1 MTLRGL
7 IALPGTCL
15 GPSQRGAAP
24 GGRGSFWQQGKGNMF
39 SRFSLVVLLGLCTAG
54 SASASWADTLFDEL
68 SRDFGS
74 VPRGPTLTHP
84 FRLVNK
90 TNQRVHIASVRVS
103 CGCTSAQALQTDL
116 APGQETAIL

>member
-1 MTLRGL
+1 
-7 IALPGTCL
+7 
-15 GPSQRGAAP
+15 
-24 GGRGSFWQQGKGNMF
+24 MF

-54 SASASWADTLFDEL
+54 SASASWADALFDEL

-90 TNQRVHIASVRVS
+90 TNQRVHNSKSFTLVRRSWRLIRRVA
-103 CGCTSAQALQTDL
+103 TKR
-116 APGQETAIL
+116 